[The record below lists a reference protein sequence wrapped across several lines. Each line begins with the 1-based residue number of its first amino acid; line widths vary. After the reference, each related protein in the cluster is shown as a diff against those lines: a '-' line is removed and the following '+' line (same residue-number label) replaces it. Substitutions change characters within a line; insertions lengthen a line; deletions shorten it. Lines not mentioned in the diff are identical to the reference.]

1 MIGTRTINRYESD
14 YKQKMTEKTRK
25 QKFETIYAIKNREAF
40 AEDPKALIGFMMDL
54 GFESVDINM
63 VRYLC
68 KADVEAISETIA
80 GNLELKEKLGQM
92 AAKTRLDKNK
102 LESLLKDMAP

>member
-1 MIGTRTINRYESD
+1 
-14 YKQKMTEKTRK
+14 MTEKTRK
-25 QKFETIYAIKNREAF
+25 QKFETIYAIKNRDVF

-68 KADVEAISETIA
+68 KTDVEAISEIIA
-80 GNLELKEKLGQM
+80 GNLELKEKLGQI
-92 AAKTRLDKNK
+92 ATKTRLDKNK
-102 LESLLKDMAP
+102 FESLLKDIAPK